1 VGQEYASQVPNIPAP
16 GDLFAGKYEIEG
28 TLGTGGM
35 GTVLAARHVQLG
47 QRVAI
52 KFMLGEM
59 AANQNAVARF
69 VREARAAAAL
79 SSEHVARVIDVGTL
93 DSGAPYMV
101 MEYLAGVDLGEVLA
115 RDGPMP
121 VEMAVGLVLQAC
133 DAIAEAHATG
143 IVHRDL
149 KPANLFLTA
158 RMDGSPLV
166 KVLDFG
172 VSKAVS
178 GFGPAEDPSLTAT
191 GSVMG
196 SPGYMSP
203 EQVRSTKDVDCRADI
218 WSLGVI
224 LYELLTGI
232 SPFVGQTLGDTF
244 ARIVSEDPPPIR
256 EHRRDVPA
264 GLVAVISRC
273 LERKLDTR
281 IPNVGV
287 LASKLLPFAP
297 KESGP
302 LVESILRVLG
312 RSEQAPAVVA
322 ETAAAPTAV
331 TSGPLRAQSSAAA
344 QAVETGPHWLRSTPG
359 RPAVRGKR
367 GPVLV
372 VASLVIAIATALFVY
387 ARRSPTVSRGATE
400 PNDKVAAGLAPSAP
414 VPAPGPPS
422 APSES
427 VALISDTA
435 RLTDAR
441 SDTNTLEPLEEAS
454 PPLPPTH
461 HSVASGPPTKPAV
474 PKTIS
479 HSPSPP
485 APSTKRHEIDVY

>member
-1 VGQEYASQVPNIPAP
+1 
-16 GDLFAGKYEIEG
+16 
-28 TLGTGGM
+28 M
-35 GTVLAARHVQLG
+35 GIVLAARHVTLG

-59 AANQNAVARF
+59 AANESAVARF

-93 DSGAPYMV
+93 DTGAPYMV
-101 MEYLAGVDLGEVLA
+101 MEYLAGVDLGELLK

-121 VEMAVGLVLQAC
+121 IETAVGLVLQAC

-143 IVHRDL
+143 IIHRDL
-149 KPANLFLTA
+149 KPANLFLTS
-158 RMDGSPLV
+158 RIDGSPLV

-172 VSKAVS
+172 VSKAASAS
-178 GFGPAEDPSLTAT
+178 GRAEDPNLTAT

-232 SPFVGQTLGDTF
+232 APFVGQTLGDTF

-264 GLVAVISRC
+264 GLAAIISRC
-273 LERKLDTR
+273 LERRLDMR

-287 LASKLLPFAP
+287 LASKLLAFAP
-297 KESGP
+297 KDSGP

-312 RSEQAPAVVA
+312 RSEQVPEVLVEEESAS
-322 ETAAAPTAV
+322 TTR
-331 TSGPLRAQSSAAA
+331 TSGPLSAQFSAAA
-344 QAVETGPHWLRSTPG
+344 QPIETGPHWQRTAPG
-359 RPAVRGKR
+359 RPAGRAKR
-367 GPVLV
+367 GLVLMGVALV
-372 VASLVIAIATALFVY
+372 VAMATALGVY
-387 ARRSPTVSRGATE
+387 ARRGPSVLPGASE
-400 PNDKVAAGLAPSAP
+400 QGDKDAARLSASAP
-414 VPAPGPPS
+414 VFVAGPAPPPS
-422 APSES
+422 DS
-427 VALISDTA
+427 VAWISDPT

-441 SDTNTLEPLEEAS
+441 SDMHTLEPLQEGSPS
-454 PPLPPTH
+454 PPATH
-461 HSVASGPPTKPAV
+461 HAAVSGQPAKPAV
-474 PKTIS
+474 PKATS
-479 HSPSPP
+479 HTPSPP
-485 APSTKRHEIDVY
+485 EPSTKRHEIDVY